1 VRARVGLAGNSVVVT
16 FDGPAGTQARV
27 FRDAAKKAFHRDLRD
42 RGPTYDSYAVTI
54 WIEGYKR
61 GLRLDADNVAKAAL
75 DALTGLVWRDD
86 RQVTRLTVEKLADGP
101 ARIVLAA
108 QTVDMAETSDALS
121 RLLSNAGLTGPGG
134 LVR

>member
-1 VRARVGLAGNSVVVT
+1 MGVDGEAPAGVVAQVIGDRVVRAVRIA
-16 FDGPAGTQARV
+16 
-27 FRDAAKKAFHRDLRD
+27 
-42 RGPTYDSYAVTI
+42 
-54 WIEGYKR
+54 

-101 ARIVLAA
+101 ARIVL
-108 QTVDMAETSDALS
+108 MAEPVEMAAASGALDAI
-121 RLLSNAGLTGPGG
+121 LSNAGLTGPGG